1 MILKLPFSNKINWK
15 NTIVEFLIYSQAHWK
30 KFFAGLLVF
39 LAFAVKGYMLDV
51 IAVNIGNSRLKTV
64 QYVFKEPK
72 KNIFV
77 ISGFLNTKEQKILT
91 KEELNMFLGIK
102 EVKSISFFLTIL
114 CILPTVF
121 MFDLR
126 PKTRGSGK
134 LAIGKDIFYPQ
145 KVEGTNTVHFSH
157 ENGVILGSYLGKML
171 IDNSATHVLL
181 TASTGSGKGVSVVVP
196 TIIAGCTSSCIVADL
211 KGENYD
217 KSSGYREEVLGN
229 KCFYLDFSDYKSWSY
244 NPL

>member
-91 KEELNMFLGIK
+91 KEELAGALG
-102 EVKSISFFLTIL
+102 
-114 CILPTVF
+114 
-121 MFDLR
+121 LR
-126 PKTRGSGK
+126 
-134 LAIGKDIFYPQ
+134 
-145 KVEGTNTVHFSH
+145 
-157 ENGVILGSYLGKML
+157 
-171 IDNSATHVLL
+171 
-181 TASTGSGKGVSVVVP
+181 
-196 TIIAGCTSSCIVADL
+196 
-211 KGENYD
+211 
-217 KSSGYREEVLGN
+217 
-229 KCFYLDFSDYKSWSY
+229 
-244 NPL
+244 